1 MLARTSSQQPEGQRV
16 GMADRLIHVPAGGI
30 QRADEGGL
38 IENKTMAV
46 GARRGR
52 RRQDPSLFRELRL
65 VEDDREG
72 AQISTVMRT
81 RQHGDQRR
89 VDATG
94 QLAPHVH
101 VAPQLRL
108 HAAAQQMVEAIDRVF
123 P

>member
-38 IENKTMAV
+38 VENKTMAV

-72 AQISTVMRT
+72 AQAPTVM
-81 RQHGDQRR
+81 
-89 VDATG
+89 
-94 QLAPHVH
+94 
-101 VAPQLRL
+101 
-108 HAAAQQMVEAIDRVF
+108 
-123 P
+123 